1 MFGGNCGPGYYPDNP
16 NNYPDNRPNYPNNRP
31 NYPDTDPLYN
41 DQDRG
46 CARIWRGQRR
56 FSSFAAR
63 ESLSARDVRECE
75 KFCRYET
82 ECNPFLEFWVFIT
95 MVDDHS
101 YRPPCTQKVNCKF
114 DCSLSLM
121 SQFLFFRTSNQ
132 YVCRSFSYSSANAYI
147 SYNSKNC
154 QLSDLREQEFRNG
167 DMETDYN
174 SDIFILTESGACGG
188 GYPSSS
194 SFISMRMLESRPPLF
209 FNLTHIGDNLKIRD
223 P

>member
-1 MFGGNCGPGYYPDNP
+1 MATACFQIYSIMDFYHKILLMTETQIYTGENWNSTTINNLINFRPLFGGNCGPGYYPDNP

-82 ECNPFLEFWVFIT
+82 ECYLFLEFWVFIT
-95 MVDDHS
+95 MVDDHNF
-101 YRPPCTQKVNCKF
+101 RPPCTQKVHCKIG
-114 DCSLSLM
+114 CSLFNAPILIFQDFKSVCLQKFLL
-121 SQFLFFRTSNQ
+121 QF
-132 YVCRSFSYSSANAYI
+132 
-147 SYNSKNC
+147 C
-154 QLSDLREQEFRNG
+154 QRL
-167 DMETDYN
+167 
-174 SDIFILTESGACGG
+174 
-188 GYPSSS
+188 
-194 SFISMRMLESRPPLF
+194 
-209 FNLTHIGDNLKIRD
+209 H
-223 P
+223 